1 MDKFPRL
8 NYRPKKARPFI
19 VRYYDSASNKR
30 TSRSFSAR
38 MDAMQF
44 LAEMGGEGKE
54 RASSYEISTAEKG
67 HAHTSKT
74 RMLYPRHGVMRTGD
88 EFYPV
93 NTRKAR
99 LRPNPN

>member
-44 LAEMGGEGKE
+44 LAKIHPKGKRNVVKLKNHTYTVINAKLQE
-54 RASSYEISTAEKG
+54 IMPSVKRRKNFGSS
-67 HAHTSKT
+67 
-74 RMLYPRHGVMRTGD
+74 
-88 EFYPV
+88 
-93 NTRKAR
+93 AR
-99 LRPNPN
+99 ETCYQTCR

>member
-19 VRYYDSASNKR
+19 VRYYDSSSNKR

-44 LAEMGGEGKE
+44 LVKIHPKGKSDVVKLKKHTYTIINAKLQE
-54 RASSYEISTAEKG
+54 IMPSAKRRKNFGSSARETCYQ
-67 HAHTSKT
+67 TS
-74 RMLYPRHGVMRTGD
+74 R
-88 EFYPV
+88 
-93 NTRKAR
+93 
-99 LRPNPN
+99 

>member
-1 MDKFPRL
+1 
-8 NYRPKKARPFI
+8 
-19 VRYYDSASNKR
+19 
-30 TSRSFSAR
+30 

-74 RMLYPRHGVMRTGD
+74 RMFYPRHGVVRTGD
-88 EFYPV
+88 KFYPA
-93 NTRKAR
+93 NTHKAR